1 MVDVS
6 EKIKTLRYAKAEAR
20 IRMGDVGRK
29 LLRENKVPKGNAY
42 EVARVAG
49 IMAAKRTSE
58 ILPLCHNIPLMYC
71 DLSFSEEGDTVV
83 ITSEVKS
90 IYHTGVEM
98 EALTAVSVAA
108 LTLYDML
115 KPVEK
120 DIEIAGIRLLEKRG
134 GRSDFKKGRVKAR
147 ASVVVVS
154 DSVFS
159 GDKEDRSGK
168 LILERLKEE
177 GIEVGRYEIVPDEPD
192 LLERLLRELVS
203 EGYDL
208 ILTTGGT
215 GFSLRDYTP
224 EATKRVIEREAPG
237 VAEFVRVYGGERT
250 PYSMLSRAVAGISGN
265 SLIINL
271 PGSRSGVRDALNA
284 LFPYIF
290 HAFKVMRIK
299 GGGHA
304 EGERGP

>member
-1 MVDVS
+1 
-6 EKIKTLRYAKAEAR
+6 
-20 IRMGDVGRK
+20 
-29 LLRENKVPKGNAY
+29 
-42 EVARVAG
+42 
-49 IMAAKRTSE
+49 
-58 ILPLCHNIPLMYC
+58 
-71 DLSFSEEGDTVV
+71 
-83 ITSEVKS
+83 
-90 IYHTGVEM
+90 M

-120 DIEIAGIRLLEKRG
+120 DIEITGIRLLEKRG
-134 GRSDFKKGRVKAR
+134 GKSSFRKERVEAR
-147 ASVVVVS
+147 AAVVVVS

-159 GDKEDRSGK
+159 GKKEDRSGK
-168 LILERLKEE
+168 IVLERLKEE
-177 GIEVGRYEIVPDEPD
+177 GVDVGRYEIVPDEPD
-192 LLERLLRELVS
+192 LLERLLRELVA

-224 EATKRVIEREAPG
+224 EATKRVMEREAPG
-237 VAEFVRVYGGERT
+237 VAEFVRMYGGERT
-250 PYSMLSRAVAGISGN
+250 PYSMLSRAVAGISGR

-271 PGSRSGVRDALNA
+271 PGSRSGVKDALNA

-290 HAFKVMRIK
+290 HALKVMRIK

-304 EGERGP
+304 EGK